1 MPSSAPPGQ
10 GHPAPLRVHMSS
22 WPGAGAAM
30 TLVYEARQGANKE
43 GMSKRTGMT
52 ELTIV
57 GRDILA
63 TVTLGL
69 SWTPLFT

>member
-1 MPSSAPPGQ
+1 
-10 GHPAPLRVHMSS
+10 
-22 WPGAGAAM
+22 M

-43 GMSKRTGMT
+43 GMSKRTGMI

-57 GRDILA
+57 GRDIFT

-69 SWTPLFT
+69 SWPPLFT